1 MDYAKSGDWEL
12 GMVIEHHEW
21 VEGTEIRDWKLELG
35 QDLTPC
41 EHIYSGYWDD
51 QAGT

>member
-21 VEGTEIRDWKLELG
+21 VERMEI
-35 QDLTPC
+35 
-41 EHIYSGYWDD
+41 GYQSWERI
-51 QAGT
+51 